1 MKSYLKTLLRDE
13 LADIL
18 TEIKKKAD
26 KKFLNYNPNKIYK
39 FGNNNPDKIFYI
51 IHRQSPGG
59 GLFSNVTF
67 VLNQIKLCL
76 KKNYIPVIDMLNFPT
91 IYNDLKPIDGVTNSW
106 EYYFEQPTEYNLNDA
121 YSSKNVIFSD
131 NVFKID
137 SAESKEFA
145 LELINPSLSNVRKY
159 IRPKKKYFNEA
170 EIFFKKS
177 FKTSDKVLGVHFR
190 GSNYKICARH
200 AFSLTPKIM
209 IKNIDFLMKKFNYNK
224 IFLCT
229 EEKDFFE
236 KLKEYYGD
244 KIFSLDTY
252 RVKINPFSTHIPA
265 FIDYP
270 RLNHRFLLGK
280 ESLMESLVLSKCH
293 GLTYIRTNVIS
304 AAQFFS
310 NIDQKDHPI
319 NIGFNS
325 SNRFISRW
333 LWYLK
338 NFLPRSFG
346 GFKNIT
352 YE

>member
-1 MKSYLKTLLRDE
+1 MKSYLKSLLRDE

-18 TEIKKKAD
+18 IEIKHESD
-26 KKFLNYNPNKIYK
+26 KKFSNYIPNKIYY
-39 FGNNNPDKIFYI
+39 FGKNNPDKTFYI
-51 IHRQSPGG
+51 INRRSPGG

-91 IYNDLKPIDGVTNSW
+91 IYNELNPINNNNNSW
-106 EYYFEQPTEYNLNDA
+106 EYYFEQPTNYNLNDA
-121 YSSKNVIFSD
+121 YNSQNVIFSD

-137 SAESKEFA
+137 SAGLKEYA
-145 LELINPSLSNVRKY
+145 LELISPSLSHVRQYLK
-159 IRPKKKYFNEA
+159 PQKKFIKDA
-170 EIFFKKS
+170 EVFFKNS
-177 FKTSDKVLGVHFR
+177 FKSSDKVLGVHFR

-209 IKNIDFLMKKFNYNK
+209 IENINYLMKKFNYNK

-229 EEKDFFE
+229 EEKFYFE

-244 KIFSLDTY
+244 KIFFLDTY
-252 RVKINPFSTHIPA
+252 RVKISPFSTHIPA
-265 FIDYP
+265 YIDYP
-270 RLNHRFLLGK
+270 RENHRFLLGK

-293 GLTYIRTNVIS
+293 GLTYIGTNVIS
-304 AAQFFS
+304 AAQIFS
-310 NIDQKDHPI
+310 DIKQNDHPI

-325 SNRFISRW
+325 TNRFISRW
-333 LWYLK
+333 LWYIK
-338 NFLPRSFG
+338 NLLPRSLG
-346 GFKNIT
+346 GFKKIT